1 MLTEL
6 RIRNVAI
13 IESVTLPL
21 QPGFN
26 VLSGETGA
34 GKSIIVEALGLLFG
48 ERGSADLV
56 RTGADRASVEGV
68 FDASDDAHVR
78 RLLDERGI
86 ACDDGMVVLRREVTR
101 AGRSRAWIN
110 DSTVTATALSE
121 IGRALLTI
129 HGQHES
135 QGLLQPEVQRDIL
148 DAFGG
153 ATGEA
158 ATARTAWDALAAVRA
173 EILDLDKRRKAAEQR
188 ADYLRH
194 VAKEIADAGLVDG
207 EDERLADEGRRL
219 SHVEELRLHAGHL
232 TDAID
237 GEETGAL
244 RQLGAA
250 QRALDAA
257 VRLDPSL
264 EPLREMLDGAF
275 AQLQELAREVAEYE
289 SGLEAD
295 PGRLAEVERRRDLI
309 FRLAR
314 KYGGSV
320 ETALTTLHEANAELE
335 LLDTAA
341 LELGSLSQ
349 RASQAEAD
357 LGEAARAL
365 SAKRKAAAARLEREM
380 DALLPELGMT
390 GGRFTVALAPRPEVD
405 RSGAEGVEFLVAL
418 NVGHDARPLSRV
430 ASGGE
435 LSRVMLALTTILA
448 RLDRV
453 PTLVFDEVDA
463 GIGGRVGLRVGDTM
477 RRVATHHQ
485 VLAITH
491 LPQIAS
497 RAHQHIVVS
506 KAAKG
511 GVTTADL
518 LVVDGEDRV
527 HEIARMLGG
536 DSESPTSRAHAR
548 ELIDGAVNA
557 PEPAAAVKNKGQQHP
572 AQREQQEHPPRA
584 RRGKSRKATD
594 T

>member
-1 MLTEL
+1 MASTN
-6 RIRNVAI
+6 R
-13 IESVTLPL
+13 
-21 QPGFN
+21 
-26 VLSGETGA
+26 
-34 GKSIIVEALGLLFG
+34 
-48 ERGSADLV
+48 
-56 RTGADRASVEGV
+56 RAP
-68 FDASDDAHVR
+68 
-78 RLLDERGI
+78 
-86 ACDDGMVVLRREVTR
+86 
-101 AGRSRAWIN
+101 
-110 DSTVTATALSE
+110 
-121 IGRALLTI
+121 
-129 HGQHES
+129 
-135 QGLLQPEVQRDIL
+135 QPEAQRDIL

-153 ATGEA
+153 ATGDA
-158 ATARTAWDALAAVRA
+158 GAVRAAWDALAAVRSD
-173 EILDLDKRRKAAEQR
+173 IHDLDKRRKAAEQR

-194 VAKEIADAGLVDG
+194 VAREIADARLVDG
-207 EDERLADEGRRL
+207 EDDRLADEARRL
-219 SHVEELRLHAGHL
+219 SHIEELRLHAGHM
-232 TDAID
+232 TEAID
-237 GEETGAL
+237 GEESGAL

-257 VRLDPSL
+257 VRLDPGL

-289 SGLEAD
+289 SGLDAD
-295 PGRLAEVERRRDLI
+295 PGRLAEVEGRRDLI

-320 ETALTTLHEANAELE
+320 ESTLTSLREASAELD

-349 RASQAEAD
+349 RAVRAESA
-357 LGEAARAL
+357 LGEAARTL
-365 SAKRKAAAARLEREM
+365 SVKRKAAATRLEREM

-390 GGRFTVALAPRPEVD
+390 GGRFTVALTERLDVD
-405 RSGAEGVEFLVAL
+405 GSGAEGVEFLVAL

-453 PTLVFDEVDA
+453 PTLVFDEVDS
-463 GIGGRVGLRVGDTM
+463 GIGGRVGLSVGDTM
-477 RRVATHHQ
+477 RRVAAHHQ

-518 LVVDGEDRV
+518 LVAEGEDRV

-536 DSESPTSRAHAR
+536 DSESETSRAHAR
-548 ELIDGAVNA
+548 ELLEGSAAKPEGQERTAV
-557 PEPAAAVKNKGQQHP
+557 
-572 AQREQQEHPPRA
+572 RRTA
-584 RRGKSRKATD
+584 RRNK
-594 T
+594 

>member
-56 RTGADRASVEGV
+56 RTGADRASVEGI
-68 FDASDDAHVR
+68 FDATGDAHVR

-86 ACDDGMVVLRREVTR
+86 AAEDETVILRREVTR

-110 DSTVTATALSE
+110 DSTVTASVLAE
-121 IGRALLTI
+121 IGRALVTI

-135 QGLLQPEVQRDIL
+135 QGLLQPDVQREIL
-148 DAFGG
+148 DAFGA
-153 ATGEA
+153 ATSEA
-158 ATARTAWDALAAVRA
+158 AAVRAAWDALTAVRA
-173 EILDLDKRRKAAEQR
+173 EIADLAKRRKAAEQR

-194 VAKEIADAGLVDG
+194 VVKDIDEARLVEG
-207 EDERLADEGRRL
+207 EDERLADEARRL

-289 SGLEAD
+289 SALEAD

-309 FRLAR
+309 FKLAR

-320 ETALTTLHEANAELE
+320 ESALASLREASTELE

-349 RASQAEAD
+349 RAAHAESELAA
-357 LGEAARAL
+357 AARAL
-365 SAKRKAAAARLEREM
+365 SARRKAAAGRLEKEM
-380 DALLPELGMT
+380 DSQLPQLGMT
-390 GGRFTVALAPRPEVD
+390 GGHFSVALIPRADPD
-405 RSGAEGVEFLVAL
+405 RAGAEQVEFLVAL

-463 GIGGRVGLRVGDTM
+463 GIGGRVGLNVGDTM
-477 RRVATHHQ
+477 RRVAAHHQ

-518 LVVDGEDRV
+518 LVVEGEDRV

-536 DSESPTSRAHAR
+536 DSESETSRAHAR
-548 ELIDGAVNA
+548 ELLETADSGRETPDSA
-557 PEPAAAVKNKGQQHP
+557 PATRGTRRRV
-572 AQREQQEHPPRA
+572 RE
-584 RRGKSRKATD
+584 
-594 T
+594 